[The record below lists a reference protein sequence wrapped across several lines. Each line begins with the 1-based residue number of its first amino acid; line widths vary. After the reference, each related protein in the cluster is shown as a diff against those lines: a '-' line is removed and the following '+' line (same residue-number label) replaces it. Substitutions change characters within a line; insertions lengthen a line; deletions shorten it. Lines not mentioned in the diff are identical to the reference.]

1 MPAPEV
7 RKYLYTDMSP
17 GLTIRIVTGID
28 VPREIIFVKA
38 STVYEVKGQTA
49 ILAQTDPPLVTSTL
63 RKDIIVTYLVKRNE
77 AMARYGFP
85 ARIVEFIDYTLSSGE
100 LVKALMVE
108 RTGEERPFD
117 VRMFYRVA
125 PTGHCDVSMTIHGTP
140 IHVLDISLGGAR
152 VSHDKSLDLQS
163 NAVVNAS
170 IEMNGRA
177 YSFGARVLR
186 TWDGES
192 EDFKLRFASMQ
203 FTNMDET
210 LQYALSQ
217 KIHGIER
224 ESLPEE
230 SLS

>member
-1 MPAPEV
+1 LPAPEV

-17 GLTIRIVTGID
+17 GLTIRIVTGMD
-28 VPREIIFVKA
+28 VAREIIFVKA
-38 STVYEVKGQTA
+38 SIVYEVKGQTA
-49 ILAQTDPPLVTSTL
+49 ILAQTDPPLLASTL
-63 RKDIIVTYLVKRNE
+63 HKDIIVTYLVKRDE
-77 AMARYGFP
+77 VMARHGFP
-85 ARIVEFIDYTLSSGE
+85 ARIVEFIDYTLSSG
-100 LVKALMVE
+100 KAVE
-108 RTGEERPFD
+108 AVVIEKTGEEQPYD
-117 VRMFYRVA
+117 VRMFYRVV
-125 PTGHCDVSMTIHGTP
+125 PTGRSDLSMTIHGTP
-140 IHVLDISLGGAR
+140 IQVLDISLGGAR

>member
-1 MPAPEV
+1 LPTPGV
-7 RKYLYTDMSP
+7 RKHVHMDMSP
-17 GLTIRIVTGID
+17 GLTIRIVTGMD

-38 STVYEVKGQTA
+38 SIIYEVKGQTA
-49 ILAQTDPPLVTSTL
+49 VLAQTDPPLLTSH
-63 RKDIIVTYLVKRNE
+63 KDIIVTYLVRRNE
-77 AMARYGFP
+77 VTARHGFP
-85 ARIVEFIDYTLSSGE
+85 ARIVEFIDYTLSSG
-100 LVKALMVE
+100 KAVE
-108 RTGEERPFD
+108 AVVIEKTGEEQPYD
-117 VRMFYRVA
+117 VRMFYRVV
-125 PTGHCDVSMTIHGTP
+125 PTGRSDLSMTIHGTP
-140 IHVLDISLGGAR
+140 IQVLDISLGGAR
-152 VSHDKSLDLQS
+152 VSHDKSRDLQS

-192 EDFKLRFASMQ
+192 EDFKLRFASME
-203 FTNMDET
+203 FTNIDKT

-230 SLS
+230 TLF

>member
-1 MPAPEV
+1 LLARGV
-7 RKYLYTDMSP
+7 RKYLHMDMTP
-17 GLTIRIVTGID
+17 GLTVGIVTGMD

-49 ILAQTDPPLVTSTL
+49 ILAQTDPPLLTSTL
-63 RKDIIVTYLVKRNE
+63 HKDIIVTYLVKRNE
-77 AMARYGFP
+77 VTARYGFP

-100 LVKALMVE
+100 LVKALVVE

-125 PTGHCDVSMTIHGTP
+125 PTGQYDVSMTIRGTP
-140 IHVLDISLGGAR
+140 IDVLDISLGGAK
-152 VSHDKSLDLQS
+152 VSHDKSLELQS

-170 IEMNGRA
+170 IDMNGTS

-186 TWDGES
+186 TWES
-192 EDFKLRFASMQ
+192 DDFRLRFASVE
-203 FTNMDET
+203 FTNMDKT

-217 KIHGIER
+217 KIHGMER
-224 ESLPEE
+224 ESLPKET
-230 SLS
+230 LP